1 MNVLFGMN
9 YLTSLINIYNFLKCQ
24 VEFERINGQVAV
36 AEKKLNT
43 FDKVVGEW
51 RLKCEDLSAELDNS
65 QRECRNQS
73 SELFRIRA
81 AWDEAVEQLDSVRR

>member
-1 MNVLFGMN
+1 MLVNWKYKF
-9 YLTSLINIYNFLKCQ
+9 K

-73 SELFRIRA
+73 SELFRLRA
-81 AWDEAVEQLDSVRR
+81 AWDEAVEQLDSVRRYKNLE

>member
-1 MNVLFGMN
+1 MNN
-9 YLTSLINIYNFLKCQ
+9 K

-51 RLKCEDLSAELDNS
+51 RLKCEDLTIELDTS
-65 QRECRNQS
+65 QRDCRNQS
-73 SELFRIRA
+73 TELFRLRA

>member
-1 MNVLFGMN
+1 M
-9 YLTSLINIYNFLKCQ
+9 
-24 VEFERINGQVAV
+24 
-36 AEKKLNT
+36 NT

-73 SELFRIRA
+73 SELFRLRA
-81 AWDEAVEQLDSVRR
+81 AWDEAVEQLDSVRRYNNLEYVQNLTLIKMLVDLLLTMPLFII

>member
-1 MNVLFGMN
+1 M
-9 YLTSLINIYNFLKCQ
+9 
-24 VEFERINGQVAV
+24 

-73 SELFRIRA
+73 SELFRLRA
-81 AWDEAVEQLDSVRR
+81 ALDEAVEQLDSVRRYKKSRLDQKCLFGLDLVNFLLTIPIFTI